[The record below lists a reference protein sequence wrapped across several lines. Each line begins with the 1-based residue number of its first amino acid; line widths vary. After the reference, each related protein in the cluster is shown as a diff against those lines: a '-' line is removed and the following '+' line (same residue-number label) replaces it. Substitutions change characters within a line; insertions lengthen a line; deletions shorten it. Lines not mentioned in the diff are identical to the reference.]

1 MTKLQTYDV
10 IIVGAGPAGSS
21 AAAILGKAGK
31 RVLLIDKGKFPR
43 EKTCGDGL
51 TYKCLPLL
59 EKLGV
64 ALDFREQAFFHS
76 AGYSITFSD
85 GSQITVRRK
94 LDDKEAVVY
103 MMPRFEFDNLLFQ
116 NARRYESVF
125 ALEEAMARC
134 AVQNGGWSTEI
145 EVQTNGHG
153 RKSFA
158 APLVIDA
165 SGVASKIA
173 TQFGLAKKDLKNYAP
188 TVRGYF
194 DGIESLGD
202 VVEFI
207 FDKSILPGY
216 FWIFPLNTHS
226 ANVGCGTFQHLIVEK
241 EINLRHLLEEFI
253 RHHPAGRK
261 LKSASLRGPLKGGK
275 IPLGTDFASRV
286 RNRIL
291 FCGDAA
297 GFTDPITAEG
307 ISFAIESGII
317 AGETALDALA
327 AGNFSEA
334 FLQQYDRRWQA
345 SFGERFSKASF
356 VQETMPKSQ
365 LVEYFSN
372 AVANHPAFDAALQDQ
387 GSQYEW
393 MFKLKA
399 LVKAL

>member
-1 MTKLQTYDV
+1 MRPRNYDV
-10 IIVGAGPAGSS
+10 IIAGAGPAGSS

-64 ALDFREQAFFHS
+64 ALDFRDQVFFRS

-94 LDDKEAVVY
+94 MGDKEAVVY
-103 MMPRFEFDNLLFQ
+103 MMPRFEFDHLLFQ
-116 NARRYESVF
+116 NARQYESVF
-125 ALEEAMARC
+125 VLEEAMVTR
-134 AVQNGGWSTEI
+134 AVQNGAWPTEI
-145 EVQTNGHG
+145 EVLANGHG
-153 RKSFA
+153 RQSFA
-158 APLVIDA
+158 APMVIDA

-173 TQFGLAKKDLKNYAP
+173 AQFGLAKNDLKNYAL

-194 DGIESLGD
+194 DDIVGLDD

-216 FWIFPLNTHS
+216 FWIFPIGPNS
-226 ANVGCGTFQHLIVEK
+226 ANVGCGTFQHLIVER
-241 EINLRHLLEEFI
+241 EINLRHLLEDFI

-275 IPLGTDFASRV
+275 IPLGMDFASRA
-286 RNRIL
+286 RNGVL

-327 AGNFSEA
+327 AGNFSEV
-334 FLQQYDRRWQA
+334 FLQQYDARWQA
-345 SFGERFSKASF
+345 SFGERFSKAGF
-356 VQETMPKSQ
+356 VQETMQKSQ

-372 AVANHPAFDAALQDQ
+372 AVASHPAFDAAMQDQ

>member
-1 MTKLQTYDV
+1 MTPREYDV
-10 IIVGAGPAGSS
+10 IIAGAGPAGSS
-21 AAAILGKAGK
+21 AAAVLGKAGK

-64 ALDFREQAFFHS
+64 TLDFRERAFFRS

-94 LDDKEAVVY
+94 MGDKEAVVY

-116 NARRYESVF
+116 NARQYESVCV
-125 ALEEAMARC
+125 LEEAMVTR
-134 AVQNGGWSTEI
+134 VIQNGTWPTEI
-145 EVQTNGHG
+145 EVKANGLV
-153 RKSFA
+153 RQSFA
-158 APLVIDA
+158 APVVIDA
-165 SGVASKIA
+165 SGVSSKIA
-173 TQFGLAKKDLKNYAP
+173 AQLGLAKNDLKNYAL

-194 DGIESLGD
+194 DGIAGLED

-216 FWIFPLNTHS
+216 FWIFPLGPHS
-226 ANVGCGTFQHLIVEK
+226 ANVGCGTFQHLIVER

-253 RHHPAGRK
+253 RQHPAGRK

-275 IPLGTDFASRV
+275 IPLGMDFASRA
-286 RNRIL
+286 RNGIL

-317 AGETALDALA
+317 AGETAIDALA
-327 AGNFSEA
+327 AGNFSEG
-334 FLQQYDRRWQA
+334 FLQQYDARWRA
-345 SFGERFSKASF
+345 SFGERFSKAGF
-356 VQETMPKSQ
+356 LQETMQKSQ
-365 LVEYFSN
+365 FVEYFSN
-372 AVANHPAFDAALQDQ
+372 AVANHPAFDAAMQDQ

>member
-1 MTKLQTYDV
+1 MRPQTYDV
-10 IIVGAGPAGSS
+10 IIAGAGPAGSS

-64 ALDFREQAFFHS
+64 ALDFREQAFFYS

-94 LDDKEAVVY
+94 MGDKEAVVY

-116 NARRYESVF
+116 NARQYENVF
-125 ALEEAMARC
+125 VLEEAMVTGAIQSG
-134 AVQNGGWSTEI
+134 AWTTGVQVN
-145 EVQTNGHG
+145 TNGHG
-153 RKSFA
+153 QQSFT
-158 APLVIDA
+158 APVVIDA
-165 SGVASKIA
+165 SGVASKLA
-173 TQFGLAKKDLKNYAP
+173 VQFGLAKNDLKNYAL

-194 DGIESLGD
+194 DDIVGLDD

-216 FWIFPLNTHS
+216 FWIFPIGPNS
-226 ANVGCGTFQHLIVEK
+226 ANVGCGTFQHLIVER
-241 EINLRHLLEEFI
+241 EINLRHLLEDFI

-275 IPLGTDFASRV
+275 IPLGTDFVSRV
-286 RNRIL
+286 RNSML
-291 FCGDAA
+291 FCGDAG

-317 AGETALDALA
+317 AGETALAALS
-327 AGNFSEA
+327 AGNFSA
-334 FLQQYDRRWQA
+334 RFLEEYDARWQA

-356 VQETMPKSQ
+356 VQGTMQKSQ
-365 LVEYFSN
+365 LVEYFSS
-372 AVANHPAFDAALQDQ
+372 AVANHPAFDAAMQDQ

>member
-1 MTKLQTYDV
+1 MRPKTYDV
-10 IIVGAGPAGSS
+10 IIAGAGPAGSS

-31 RVLLIDKGKFPR
+31 RVLLIDKSKFPR

-64 ALDFREQAFFHS
+64 APDFREQAFFYS

-94 LDDKEAVVY
+94 MGDKDAVVY
-103 MMPRFEFDNLLFQ
+103 MMPRFQFDNLLLQ
-116 NARRYESVF
+116 NARQHENVF
-125 ALEEAMARC
+125 VLEEALVTGAI
-134 AVQNGGWSTEI
+134 QNGVWTTGI
-145 EVQTNGHG
+145 KVNTNGHG
-153 RKSFA
+153 QQAFT
-158 APLVIDA
+158 APLLIDA
-165 SGVASKIA
+165 SGVASKLA
-173 TQFGLAKKDLKNYAP
+173 VQFGLAKNDLKNYAL
-188 TVRGYF
+188 TIRGYF
-194 DGIESLGD
+194 DGIDGLGD

-216 FWIFPLNTHS
+216 FWIFPLGANS
-226 ANVGCGTFQHLIVEK
+226 ANVGCGTFQHLIVER

-275 IPLGTDFASRV
+275 IPLGMDFMSRV
-286 RNRIL
+286 RNGIL

-297 GFTDPITAEG
+297 GFTDPVTAEG

-317 AGETALDALA
+317 AGETALEALV
-327 AGNFSEA
+327 AGNFSER
-334 FLQQYDRRWQA
+334 FLQQYDARWQA

-356 VQETMPKSQ
+356 VQKTMQKSQ

-372 AVANHPAFDAALQDQ
+372 AVTNHPAFDAAMQDQ

>member
-1 MTKLQTYDV
+1 MKPRTYDV
-10 IIVGAGPAGSS
+10 IIAGAGPAGSS

-64 ALDFREQAFFHS
+64 ARDFREQAFFRS
-76 AGYSITFSD
+76 AGYSLTFSD
-85 GSQITVRRK
+85 GSQITVRRNMS
-94 LDDKEAVVY
+94 DKEAVVY

-116 NARRYESVF
+116 NARQYESVF
-125 ALEEAMARC
+125 VLEEAMVTRAI
-134 AVQNGGWSTEI
+134 QNEAWSTEI
-145 EVQTNGHG
+145 EVQANGHG
-153 RKSFA
+153 RQSFA
-158 APLVIDA
+158 APMVIDA
-165 SGVASKIA
+165 SGVASKLA
-173 TQFGLAKKDLKNYAP
+173 AQFGLAKNDLKNYAL

-194 DGIESLGD
+194 DGIAGLDD

-216 FWIFPLNTHS
+216 FWIFPIGPNS
-226 ANVGCGTFQHLIVEK
+226 ANVGCGTFQHLIVER
-241 EINLRHLLEEFI
+241 EINLRHLLEDFI
-253 RHHPAGRK
+253 RQHPAGRK

-275 IPLGTDFASRV
+275 IPLGMDFMSRV
-286 RNRIL
+286 RKGMI

-307 ISFAIESGII
+307 ISFAIESGIL
-317 AGETALDALA
+317 AGETAVAALA
-327 AGNFSEA
+327 AGNFSER
-334 FLQQYDRRWQA
+334 FLHQYDASWQA
-345 SFGERFSKASF
+345 SFSKRFSRASLM
-356 VQETMPKSQ
+356 QETMEKPQ
-365 LVEYFSN
+365 LIEYFSN
-372 AVANHPAFDAALQDQ
+372 AIANHPAFDAAMQDE

>member
-1 MTKLQTYDV
+1 MRPQNYDV
-10 IIVGAGPAGSS
+10 IIAGAGPAGSS
-21 AAAILGKAGK
+21 AATILGKAGK

-59 EKLGV
+59 EKLGI
-64 ALDFREQAFFHS
+64 ALDFRERAFFYS

-85 GSQITVRRK
+85 GTQITVRRK
-94 LDDKEAVVY
+94 MGDKEAVVY

-116 NARRYESVF
+116 NARQYESVF
-125 ALEEAMARC
+125 VLDEAMVTGSIQSGASITG
-134 AVQNGGWSTEI
+134 VQVN
-145 EVQTNGHG
+145 TNGHG
-153 RKSFA
+153 QQSFT

-165 SGVASKIA
+165 SGVASKLA
-173 TQFGLAKKDLKNYAP
+173 VQFGLAKNDLKNYAL
-188 TVRGYF
+188 TIRGYF
-194 DGIESLGD
+194 DKIEGLGD

-207 FDKSILPGY
+207 FDKAILPGY
-216 FWIFPLNTHS
+216 FWIFPLGAHS

-241 EINLRHLLEEFI
+241 EINLRKLMEGFI
-253 RHHPAGRK
+253 QHHPAGRK

-275 IPLGTDFASRV
+275 IPLGMDFTSRV
-286 RNRIL
+286 RNGVL

-307 ISFAIESGII
+307 ISFAIESGIL
-317 AGETALDALA
+317 AGESALDALA
-327 AGNFSEA
+327 AGNFSA
-334 FLQQYDRRWQA
+334 RFLQQYDASWQA
-345 SFGERFSKASF
+345 HFGERFSKASF
-356 VQETMPKSQ
+356 VQETMQKSQ

-372 AVANHPAFDAALQDQ
+372 AVANHPAFNAAMQDQ